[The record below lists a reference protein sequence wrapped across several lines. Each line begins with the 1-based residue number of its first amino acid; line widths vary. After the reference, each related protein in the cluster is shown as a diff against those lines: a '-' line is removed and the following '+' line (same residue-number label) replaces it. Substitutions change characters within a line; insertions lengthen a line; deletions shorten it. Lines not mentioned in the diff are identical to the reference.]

1 MSVPKVIPN
10 LTREE
15 FVATAASVDGPRVIP
30 VTARM
35 LADSQPDSEALE
47 TVNKSFA
54 PLRAVWLADE
64 LSSPERGGDNA
75 SN

>member
-35 LADSQPDSEALE
+35 LADGL
-47 TVNKSFA
+47 T
-54 PLRAVWLADE
+54 PLGVYRRLADQRPGTFLME
-64 LSSPERGGDNA
+64 SATAGQWAR
-75 SN
+75 